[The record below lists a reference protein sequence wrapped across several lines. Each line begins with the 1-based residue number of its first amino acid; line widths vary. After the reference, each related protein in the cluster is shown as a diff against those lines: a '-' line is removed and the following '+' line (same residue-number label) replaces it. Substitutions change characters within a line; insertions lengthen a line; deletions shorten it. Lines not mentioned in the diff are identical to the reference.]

1 MAIDESNVMRMME
14 TEKFLED
21 LTAAKGM
28 LEQIQDGVYA
38 YLERK
43 RLFFSR
49 FFFLSNTE
57 LLQILSE
64 TKNPENIQPFI
75 CKCFNGIWRVQMNN
89 NEKIEAMLSRMNEE
103 IKFQNSVSMIGSC
116 ANVEKWLLG
125 IEKEMQSSINHEM
138 VNSYAD
144 YLTSDRINWALSWAQ
159 MIVVVVSNIFWTSD
173 IHASLLNQNRDL
185 LVNIL
190 NEIEKNLMELTA
202 IIRSNE
208 MTNLNRI
215 ILKTL
220 CILDCHARD
229 VTQKLINDPNSNID
243 CFQWISQL
251 RYYWTN
257 NELVIRTLKL
267 SIPYGYEYL
276 GNFQRIVI
284 TPLTDRC
291 MLSVLLAFGNQMNAS
306 IEGPTATGK
315 SETIKELARFLA
327 IQFKVFDC
335 TPDVRLS
342 TISQFLKGI
351 ATSGAWY

>member
-1 MAIDESNVMRMME
+1 MAIDKSNIMRMME
-14 TEKFLED
+14 TEKLLED
-21 LTAAKGM
+21 LTAAKRM

-64 TKNPENIQPFI
+64 TKNPENIQPFLS
-75 CKCFNGIWRVQMNN
+75 KCFNGIWRVQMNN
-89 NEKIEAMLSRMNEE
+89 NEKIDAMLSRTNEE
-103 IKFQNSVSMIGSC
+103 IKFQNSVSMMGSD

-125 IEKEMQSSINHEM
+125 VEREMYSCIKHEM

-159 MIVVVVSNIFWTSD
+159 MIVMVIANIFWTSD
-173 IHASLLNQNRDL
+173 IHASLLNQNRDM
-185 LVNIL
+185 LVDIL
-190 NEIEKNLMELTA
+190 NEIEKNLMDLTA

-215 ILKTL
+215 TLKTL

-229 VTQKLINDPNSNID
+229 VTQKLINDPNSNIE

-251 RYYWTN
+251 RYYWNN
-257 NELVIRTLKL
+257 NEVVIRALNF

-276 GNFQRIVI
+276 GNFQRIVN
-284 TPLTDRC
+284 TPLSERC
-291 MLSVLLAFGNQMNAS
+291 ILSVLLAFKNQMNAS

-315 SETIKELARFLA
+315 SETIKELAKFLA

-335 TPDVRLS
+335 APEMSFS

-351 ATSGAWY
+351 AISGAW